1 MFYRKTYKKAG
12 DKLAAANKTRN
23 GNGNAAVAGGR
34 ARSGSI
40 AQAQDA
46 ADSITDAT
54 CGPAG
59 VDLATEGG
67 SGASTPIP
75 VKARANGKA
84 RK

>member
-12 DKLAAANKTRN
+12 DKLAAGGKLRN
-23 GNGNAAVAGGR
+23 GNGAAAGGR